1 MSTTNVDASKPEDVK
16 QESEKKIFYCE
27 VCKVPCM
34 SSISLQSHFR
44 GAKHKKRERAMN
56 AYRAPAPVIYETQR
70 PVKRKLTKDIT
81 CLKDFMKDPKREEPL
96 VGLEH
101 VVEIRFEGRR
111 EPHYE
116 CKLCEFNTEMA
127 PMIEHLSGY
136 KHRRAYI
143 SKEFPDKMK
152 KNTAGVKEDKVS
164 FLRRIAR
171 ELEKTE
177 GLKMYKMEGYTR
189 PSISSS
195 SSKKKSRWE
204 DDYKPEND
212 PVRKQK
218 ALEYLETFQV
228 TSNTEATMVVSITQD
243 LTEAL
248 KTFCKKKAAVNYA
261 SSLRP
266 LMSIS
271 QDELSAGKNIQNP
284 YKSYEN
290 YNDNSGNT
298 SWNQDF
304 SSQRP
309 EQAQFTS
316 QLDANT
322 SFTTASSYS
331 YQTCDGSSSYGL
343 RPNDSATMAAL
354 SNSFALQTGGF
365 ATGINEWLK
374 QFNQS
379 ASVSSQSTSVGGTSP
394 YFTYSGS
401 GYSTEYKSN
410 SAQGNKTTAPDNRM
424 AYGVEGTNWKSQR
437 AFTNTRNL
445 PDQRSSYSASSAT
458 YPSSGG
464 YSTSYPLQCCSSYHR
479 DGSANSTS
487 SSRGGSSWS
496 EESSYQKSNVKTDS
510 ASFRSS
516 SSVHNSDRDYQQQN
530 SVSDKMFNEDA
541 SGLTPN
547 ILRRLRGKDVPTM
560 TRMLKQLTPYYP
572 ALQKINIET
581 LVKALIETRE
591 IN

>member
-1 MSTTNVDASKPEDVK
+1 
-16 QESEKKIFYCE
+16 
-27 VCKVPCM
+27 
-34 SSISLQSHFR
+34 
-44 GAKHKKRERAMN
+44 
-56 AYRAPAPVIYETQR
+56 
-70 PVKRKLTKDIT
+70 
-81 CLKDFMKDPKREEPL
+81 MKDPKREEPL

-136 KHRRAYI
+136 KHRRASL
-143 SKEFPDKMK
+143 SKEFLDKIK
-152 KNTAGVKEDKVS
+152 KSAPGLKEHKVA
-164 FLRRIAR
+164 FLRRAAR
-171 ELEKTE
+171 EMEKTE
-177 GLKMYKMEGYTR
+177 GLKMYKIEGYTR
-189 PSISSS
+189 PSTTSA

-204 DDYKPEND
+204 DYNKPEND

-218 ALEYLETFQV
+218 ALEYLETFRV
-228 TSNTEATMVVSITQD
+228 TSDAEATLVISVTQD

-248 KTFCKKKAAVNYA
+248 KTFCKKKAAVSYA

-271 QDELSAGKNIQNP
+271 QDELSTGKNIQKP
-284 YKSYEN
+284 YKSYGN
-290 YNDNSGNT
+290 YKGISGSTN
-298 SWNQDF
+298 WNQDL
-304 SSQRP
+304 SSQIP

-316 QLDANT
+316 QLAANT
-322 SFTTASSYS
+322 SFTPASSYS
-331 YQTCDGSSSYGL
+331 YQTGDESSSYGL

-365 ATGINEWLK
+365 ATGINECLK

-379 ASVSSQSTSVGGTSP
+379 ASVPSQSTSVEGTSP
-394 YFTYSGS
+394 SLTYSGS
-401 GYSTEYKSN
+401 GYSTEYKSKG
-410 SAQGNKTTAPDNRM
+410 AQGNKTTAPDNRM
-424 AYGVEGTNWKSQR
+424 TYGVGGTNWKSQG

-445 PDQRSSYSASSAT
+445 PDQGSSYSTSSAT
-458 YPSSGG
+458 YPSSGR
-464 YSTSYPLQCCSSYHR
+464 YSTSYPLQGYSSYYSG
-479 DGSANSTS
+479 GSANSTS
-487 SSRGGSSWS
+487 SSSGGSSWP
-496 EESSYQKSNVKTDS
+496 EESRYQKSDFKTDS

-516 SSVHNSDRDYQQQN
+516 SSVRNSYRDYQQQ
-530 SVSDKMFNEDA
+530 SRESDRMFDGDA

-547 ILRRLRGKDVPTM
+547 ILNRLRGKDEPTM

-572 ALQKINIET
+572 ALQKINIQA